1 MIYPKNWLE
10 WLIFKDL
17 PFGAG
22 WGCQKLV
29 WWGKQ
34 RLFMP
39 TAANHVAAHGIHTV
53 IIWGAAITPF
63 SPPAGQPTNR
73 GNHPAEQPPAG
84 QSSNRAVIQQV
95 PTQPNSPIEK
105 CVVSILAA
113 PALMWIRP
121 HRQGYASRTPPIYD
135 MPRQAHQLRV
145 SIIFHQSL
153 LARTPQTRLAS
164 VQQIAS

>member
-1 MIYPKNWLE
+1 M
-10 WLIFKDL
+10 
-17 PFGAG
+17 
-22 WGCQKLV
+22 GCQKLV

-53 IIWGAAITPF
+53 SPRRLVDYWGAAITPF

-145 SIIFHQSL
+145 SIISHQSL